1 MTEKEVLPPP
11 SKKRRTCTLKQPN
24 YIAPEEKA
32 IVSITPN
39 PEDRKTL
46 TEVKVCLLGSAPLSE
61 ARLTPVSQTQ
71 PELSIIFL
79 VVFLSL
85 LTFLCCCDNSLFEEN
100 RREEK
105 RERREKR
112 KESEGR
118 KNETERTKRKKQG
131 GKTDKKEKKEKEA
144 SNAERGER
152 RQAKRAR
159 RADKQKGRQDRRKTK
174 TRKRNTHLHHRKL
187 PCNLPAVCR

>member
-1 MTEKEVLPPP
+1 M
-11 SKKRRTCTLKQPN
+11 
-24 YIAPEEKA
+24 
-32 IVSITPN
+32 
-39 PEDRKTL
+39 
-46 TEVKVCLLGSAPLSE
+46 
-61 ARLTPVSQTQ
+61 
-71 PELSIIFL
+71 
-79 VVFLSL
+79 
-85 LTFLCCCDNSLFEEN
+85 TFLCCCDNSLFEEN

-159 RADKQKGRQDRRKTK
+159 RADKQKGRQDRRETEKSVGGSMMSKHMNSTSGSVGPGEGITAK
-174 TRKRNTHLHHRKL
+174 VCDFGLASSSYRTAASHHLVIIIYTHE
-187 PCNLPAVCR
+187 

>member
-1 MTEKEVLPPP
+1 M
-11 SKKRRTCTLKQPN
+11 KR
-24 YIAPEEKA
+24 KA
-32 IVSITPN
+32 RFSPI
-39 PEDRKTL
+39 
-46 TEVKVCLLGSAPLSE
+46 LSE
-61 ARLTPVSQTQ
+61 ARLTPVSQTEL
-71 PELSIIFL
+71 ELSIIFSVCFIAAHPNL
-79 VVFLSL
+79 DYQLFFLFGFLSL

-105 RERREKR
+105 REGREKR

-118 KNETERTKRKKQG
+118 KNETERIKRKKQG
-131 GKTDKKEKKEKEA
+131 GKKDKKEKKEKEA

-187 PCNLPAVCR
+187 PCNLPAVCRWPKATKMAMLALVNYG